1 MSKKN
6 ESTEIK
12 GSEVIDAGLS
22 QENTSSTMDY
32 SDANKVSLKE
42 YSKTAPFAFD
52 ARNYKLLLIG
62 LAVNILGF
70 ILMIGGASD
79 DPNKFDANELFSST
93 RITIAPI
100 LIVAG
105 YIVVFYS
112 IMKKNKATSDSNSK

>member
-6 ESTEIK
+6 KSTEQS
-12 GSEVIDAGLS
+12 GSDVIDAGLS
-22 QENTSSTMDY
+22 QESTVDFTNTT
-32 SDANKVSLKE
+32 KVSLEE

-70 ILMIGGASD
+70 ILMIGGASE
-79 DPNKFDANELFSST
+79 DPAQFDGDQLFSTT

-105 YIVVFYS
+105 YVVVFYS
-112 IMKKNKATSDSNSK
+112 IMKRNKGKADSSDQ